1 MIDKITINGVTYHV
15 TPTTAPQLGD
25 QVVTIDGV
33 IYIIGEP
40 LVEAQNASGDIERA
54 RVGGQE
60 YDIRD
65 AVLLPLVQQ
74 NATAIANE
82 TQRAEKA
89 EKDIA
94 GNLNALNFD
103 VAGNQSDILN
113 IRNQAARVDGNA
125 FSATK
130 NEVKLTSTGVNISNR
145 FTVSL
150 PSATTE
156 SAGVMSAEDK
166 KKLDNLSEGGGSS
179 GGGDV
184 NVAWTSSSKMN
195 NFVIAGIYNIKG
207 ERTMSPSF
215 DNLPI
220 YNSGGGH
227 TISAR
232 LEVLDSS
239 INDTTNSDDKCITQ
253 KLTLSNRVG
262 GDGNV
267 YIRTGRGRTL
277 GSITWEPWA
286 TLQPNIN
293 VGEVRS
299 LDNFVDNGIYSG
311 VWTDNFSSFAES
323 FVMITIND
331 YAVAGDDKTVVQIKY
346 AYDTFSGNG
355 VPTFTTRSLRNET
368 WGGWMSIGV
377 GTDTRIAQIEERL
390 TQLENRL

>member
-1 MIDKITINGVTYHV
+1 MIDKITINGVTYNV

-40 LVEAQNASGDIERA
+40 LVEAQNVSGGIERA
-54 RVGGQE
+54 RVGGQK
-60 YDIRD
+60 YDLRD
-65 AVLLPLVQQ
+65 AVIQPIVQKLQ
-74 NATAIANE
+74 
-82 TQRAEKA
+82 QRV
-89 EKDIA
+89 I
-94 GNLNALNFD
+94 D
-103 VAGNQSDILN
+103 VL
-113 IRNQAARVDGNA
+113 
-125 FSATK
+125 
-130 NEVKLTSTGVNISNR
+130 
-145 FTVSL
+145 
-150 PSATTE
+150 
-156 SAGVMSAEDK
+156 
-166 KKLDNLSEGGGSS
+166 
-179 GGGDV
+179 
-184 NVAWTSSSKMN
+184 WTSKSKMN
-195 NFVIAGIYNIKG
+195 DLVIAGVYNIKG
-207 ERTMSPSF
+207 ERTMYPSY

-220 YNSGGGH
+220 YNRGSGH

-267 YIRTGRGRTL
+267 YIRTGRGRTY

-299 LDNFVDNGIYSG
+299 LDNFVDNAIYSG
-311 VWTDNFSSFAES
+311 VWTDNFSSFAET

-377 GTDTRIAQIEERL
+377 GADTRIAQIEERL
-390 TQLENRL
+390 TQLESRL

>member
-25 QVVTIDGV
+25 QVVTIDSV

-60 YDIRD
+60 YDLRD
-65 AVLLPLVQQ
+65 AVIQPIVQKIQ
-74 NATAIANE
+74 
-82 TQRAEKA
+82 QRVI
-89 EKDIA
+89 D
-94 GNLNALNFD
+94 
-103 VAGNQSDILN
+103 
-113 IRNQAARVDGNA
+113 
-125 FSATK
+125 
-130 NEVKLTSTGVNISNR
+130 
-145 FTVSL
+145 
-150 PSATTE
+150 
-156 SAGVMSAEDK
+156 
-166 KKLDNLSEGGGSS
+166 
-179 GGGDV
+179 
-184 NVAWTSSSKMN
+184 VAWTSSSKMN
-195 NFVIAGIYNIKG
+195 NFVVAGVYNIKG
-207 ERTMSPSF
+207 ERTMFPSH

-220 YNSGGGH
+220 YNRGGGH

-267 YIRTGRGRTL
+267 YIRTGRGRTYD
-277 GSITWEPWA
+277 SITWEPWA

-311 VWTDNFSSFAES
+311 VWTDNFSSFAQS

-355 VPTFTTRSLRNET
+355 VPTFTTRSLRNGA
-368 WGGWMSIGV
+368 WSGWMSMG
-377 GTDTRIAQIEERL
+377 GGADTRIAQIEERL
-390 TQLENRL
+390 TQLESRL